1 LKGSLHTDELLTEVL
16 RRDTGIRTE
25 RRLSHCFLL
34 SVPTYAHPFI
44 LTDAAINIAPDL
56 MAKRDI
62 CQNAIDIAHAMGNP
76 EPKVAILAAVE
87 TVNPGM
93 PATLDAA
100 ALCKMADRGQITGGV
115 LDGPLAFDNA
125 ADEEAARSKGIN
137 SPVAGKA
144 DILVVPDLEAGN
156 MLAKQLV
163 VIDAAAVAAIE
174 ALTPY
179 APLHQPQA
187 LRIIRAMQGL
197 RPELRQTASFDTAF
211 HRTIPER
218 NRRFALPRAL
228 HDQGLRRYGFHG
240 LSYKSIAAT
249 LRREHPELAAGR
261 VIAAHLGS
269 GASLCAMANGVSRD
283 TSMGFST
290 LDGVPMATR
299 CGALDP
305 GVLLHLL
312 GPGGRS
318 LAEVE
323 DMLYHRS
330 GLLGVSGISADSR
343 ALLASLLPEA
353 DEALDLFA
361 FRVAGEVA
369 RLAVSIGG
377 LDALVFTAG
386 IGEHQPEIRARVA
399 AHLGWLGLARNDALN
414 LGNARTI
421 SASSSGVACLVIPTD
436 EEHVLAAEAAEVLE
450 FDRK

>member
-1 LKGSLHTDELLTEVL
+1 MSGD
-16 RRDTGIRTE
+16 
-25 RRLSHCFLL
+25 
-34 SVPTYAHPFI
+34 I
-44 LTDAAINIAPDL
+44 LTINAGSSSIKLGLFVVCPGGPTQRAKGVADLRESPARLALNDGTGRRELPLGEPDDVEAVLDAAL
-56 MAKRDI
+56 
-62 CQNAIDIAHAMGNP
+62 
-76 EPKVAILAAVE
+76 KVVEGLTGAAGLAAVAHR
-87 TVNPGM
+87 VVH
-93 PATLDAA
+93 
-100 ALCKMADRGQITGGV
+100 GGERFS
-115 LDGPLAFDNA
+115 GA
-125 ADEEAARSKGIN
+125 
-137 SPVAGKA
+137 
-144 DILVVPDLEAGN
+144 
-156 MLAKQLV
+156 V